1 MKVLLLTELDGRM
14 RVSTEKQPRIRH
26 PAKNGDPLLRPL
38 MLSTAPA
45 GFPSPA
51 EDHIDQNL
59 DLNEHLIRRPAAT
72 FFVRVSGQSMV
83 GAGINDGA
91 LLIVDRSEEVRDGR
105 IVIAVVDGAHTVK
118 RLRKKGDQLWLEAA
132 NPAYPDIRILDDE
145 SRIWGVVTYA
155 INPL

>member
-1 MKVLLLTELDGRM
+1 MKVLLLNELDGRVH
-14 RVSTEKQPRIRH
+14 VSSEK
-26 PAKNGDPLLRPL
+26 PARNPHSAKIGDPLLRPL

-51 EDHIDQNL
+51 EDHVDQNL
-59 DLNEHLIRRPAAT
+59 DLNEHLIRHPAAT
-72 FFVRVSGQSMV
+72 FFVRVSGKSMM

-91 LLIVDRSEEVRDGR
+91 LLIVDRAEEVREGR

-118 RLRKKGDQLWLEAA
+118 RLRKKGDRLWLEAA
-132 NPAYPDIRILDDE
+132 NPAYPDIQVLDDE

>member
-1 MKVLLLTELDGRM
+1 MKVLLLNELDGRVH
-14 RVSTEKQPRIRH
+14 VSSEK
-26 PAKNGDPLLRPL
+26 PARNPHSAKTGDPLLRPL

-51 EDHIDQNL
+51 EDHVDQNL
-59 DLNEHLIRRPAAT
+59 DLNEHLIRHPAAT
-72 FFVRVSGQSMV
+72 FFVRVSGKSMM

-91 LLIVDRSEEVRDGR
+91 LLIVDRAEEVREGR

-118 RLRKKGDQLWLEAA
+118 RLRKKGDRLWLEAA
-132 NPAYPDIRILDDE
+132 NPAYPDIQVLDDE